1 MRNKKPLLRNGT
13 RVYDKKGERG
23 ILKGLVDLLPEL
35 PACHVGVAVFLLQF
49 LDLNSFYKQKDPS

>member
-1 MRNKKPLLRNGT
+1 LRNTKVPALKEQGL
-13 RVYDKKGERG
+13 YDKKGERG